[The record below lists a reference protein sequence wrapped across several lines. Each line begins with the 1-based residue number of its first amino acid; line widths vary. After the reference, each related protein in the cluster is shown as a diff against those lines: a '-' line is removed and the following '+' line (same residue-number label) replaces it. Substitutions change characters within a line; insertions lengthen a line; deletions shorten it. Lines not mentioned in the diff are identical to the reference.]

1 MTGLRNLRTARVAI
15 YKDLCGFCT
24 KLPKAQPEATKNHRE
39 QQRNWPFAFRFVS
52 LAITARPSVLS
63 VGFLR
68 VLCVKFRK
76 ARPTICAPC
85 KHFDAIP
92 WPNTRSPLP
101 CGRESTMLRV
111 YG

>member
-1 MTGLRNLRTARVAI
+1 MTGLRNLLTARVAI

-24 KLPKAQPEATKNHRE
+24 KLPKAQHRGHKESQRATEKLAVGIPFCIPRHHR
-39 QQRNWPFAFRFVS
+39 Q
-52 LAITARPSVLS
+52 TLS
-63 VGFLR
+63 ALCGFLR